1 MQRRNKLYEREM
13 KCALRELP
21 YFNIRGDIS
30 IYHGR
35 FNNSLICNKKSRR
48 SLESLPSLND
58 LFSLNS
64 EANNSLNTDSDSFSF
79 INSRYY
85 SPYSFQKIKSSSNEH
100 DLSIFHSNIRS
111 IRLNLENLENE
122 ILGELAAAKF
132 LSLLQSFGLVQHVTV
147 PTHVAGHTLDL
158 VITREDCDLSGERSR
173 PPFVPG
179 VYFTTGRYYQKTW
192 SGLPH
197 VC

>member
-13 KCALRELP
+13 KCTLREPP
-21 YFNIRGDIS
+21 YFNIRGGIS

-48 SLESLPSLND
+48 NLESLSSFND

-64 EANNSLNTDSDSFSF
+64 VANIIMNTDSDSFSF

-100 DLSIFHSNIRS
+100 ELFIFHSNIRS
-111 IRLNLENLENE
+111 IRLNLEN
-122 ILGELAAAKF
+122 
-132 LSLLQSFGLVQHVTV
+132 
-147 PTHVAGHTLDL
+147 P
-158 VITREDCDLSGERSR
+158 
-173 PPFVPG
+173 
-179 VYFTTGRYYQKTW
+179 
-192 SGLPH
+192 
-197 VC
+197 

>member
-13 KCALRELP
+13 KCTLRELP

-48 SLESLPSLND
+48 SLESLPSFND
-58 LFSLNS
+58 QFSLNS
-64 EANNSLNTDSDSFSF
+64 VANIILNTDSDCFSF

-122 ILGELAAAKF
+122 IFGELDYHF
-132 LSLLQSFGLVQHVTV
+132 DIIGLTETRITNLNMDVGIPKMDGYNFEYV
-147 PTHVAGHTLDL
+147 PTPLSAGGVGMFIKDSLDYVVL
-158 VITREDCDLSGERSR
+158 EKNI
-173 PPFVPG
+173 
-179 VYFTTGRYYQKTW
+179 
-192 SGLPH
+192 
-197 VC
+197 